1 MPELT
6 EDVLAP
12 DVVVRRSPTTEA
24 LVRPA
29 GDGQPPLVGAG
40 DGALW
45 ARAEPGTAGVDIGHG
60 GVNAVVR
67 AGTVLFDARGGA
79 GLVIVLRGSVEIS
92 SGGVVAVT
100 ARAGEAVSFDG
111 SGQVAAPTPVDAAEL
126 AQDPF
131 IGLNLVLD
139 SLAGVPLRLPARA
152 PAERGTGAPPPGR
165 DEPEARRRRFGGRS
179 RG

>member
-24 LVRPA
+24 LVRPGTA
-29 GDGQPPLVGAG
+29 GQPPLVGAG

-45 ARAEPGTAGVDIGHG
+45 ARAEPGTDGLDIGHG

-79 GLVIVLRGSVEIS
+79 GLVIVLRGAVEIS
-92 SGGVVAVT
+92 TGGVTAVT
-100 ARAGEAVSFDG
+100 ARAGEAVGFDA
-111 SGQVAAPTPVDAAEL
+111 SGQVAAPSPVDAAEL

-131 IGLNLVLD
+131 ICLNLVLD
-139 SLAGVPLRLPARA
+139 SLAGVPIALPAPPEA
-152 PAERGTGAPPPGR
+152 APGPAERDAPEG
-165 DEPEARRRRFGGRS
+165 RRRRFGGRT